1 MNNSLI
7 RRSVGRFA
15 FAIVS
20 ASSIAAQSRSV
31 SHAELNGEWNGPITL
46 DAGTQTLALV
56 FRATDSTLAGT
67 VYSDG
72 NKFGD
77 MENVTLA
84 GTTVHFKMDHL
95 DFTGVIDGA
104 TMKVA
109 LIVYN
114 GSTRNLTLK
123 KVPVAPPPPRSP
135 GAGGQSDVHAVAR
148 PPQLTGPT
156 SE

>member
-1 MNNSLI
+1 MRNSLI
-7 RRSVGRFA
+7 RVLAGGWSVA
-15 FAIVS
+15 LV
-20 ASSIAAQSRSV
+20 AAAPALAQRSV
-31 SHAELNGEWNGPITL
+31 SRADLNGEWSGPIAL

-67 VYSDG
+67 IYSDG
-72 NKFGD
+72 AKFGD
-77 MENVTLA
+77 MEGLSLT
-84 GTTVHFKMDHL
+84 GSTVHFKLDRL

-123 KVPVAPPPPRSP
+123 KVATPGGDSAATPPKPPR
-135 GAGGQSDVHAVAR
+135 AR
-148 PPQLTGPT
+148 
-156 SE
+156 S

>member
-1 MNNSLI
+1 MRNSLI
-7 RRSVGRFA
+7 RTMAGWCGVA
-15 FAIVS
+15 LVAT
-20 ASSIAAQSRSV
+20 APALAQRSV
-31 SHAELNGEWNGPITL
+31 SRADLNGEWSGPIAL

-67 VYSDG
+67 IYSDG
-72 NKFGD
+72 ATFGE
-77 MENVTLA
+77 MEGLSLTGN
-84 GTTVHFKMDHL
+84 TVHFKLDRL

-123 KVPVAPPPPRSP
+123 KVPTAGGDRSTTSRKPPR
-135 GAGGQSDVHAVAR
+135 AR
-148 PPQLTGPT
+148 
-156 SE
+156 S

>member
-1 MNNSLI
+1 MRNSLI
-7 RRSVGRFA
+7 RTVAGWWGVA
-15 FAIVS
+15 LVAT
-20 ASSIAAQSRSV
+20 APALAQRSV
-31 SHAELNGEWNGPITL
+31 SRADLNGEWSGPIAL

-67 VYSDG
+67 IYSDG
-72 NKFGD
+72 ATFGE
-77 MENVTLA
+77 MEGLSLTGN
-84 GTTVHFKMDHL
+84 TVHFKLDRL

-123 KVPVAPPPPRSP
+123 KVPTAGGDGSTTSRKPPR
-135 GAGGQSDVHAVAR
+135 AR
-148 PPQLTGPT
+148 
-156 SE
+156 S